1 NDSPQ
6 RPQIT
11 DIGIVAGAW
20 VVSPGGGGGGAALG
34 PMRWPPPTRRQSPR
48 TATNKRMNR
57 RPRRTANRG
66 TPPMSVDHRAFV
78 VPMCRVCPIAVPVL
92 DSVAIT
98 TSSPVPTPWGMGRCG
113 CEVFVP
119 ALAVTRN
126 RYVRLA
132 GAGVR
137 KEKVVLFVL
146 PLRTI
151 VRLLSA
157 TW

>member
-1 NDSPQ
+1 M
-6 RPQIT
+6 
-11 DIGIVAGAW
+11 
-20 VVSPGGGGGGAALG
+20 VSCA
-34 PMRWPPPTRRQSPR
+34 
-48 TATNKRMNR
+48 
-57 RPRRTANRG
+57 
-66 TPPMSVDHRAFV
+66 
-78 VPMCRVCPIAVPVL
+78 
-92 DSVAIT
+92 
-98 TSSPVPTPWGMGRCG
+98 

-119 ALAVTRN
+119 SLAVTRN
-126 RYVRLA
+126 RYVRLAA